1 MDDLFATGRIVD
13 WIIAL
18 LVVEV
23 FALLIWQAVT
33 GAKVF
38 CFDIISSIA
47 AGLFLLLALRFA
59 MQDFSW
65 TWTALC
71 LAAALVAHLASL
83 WARGRVTGA

>member
-18 LVVEV
+18 LVLEV
-23 FALLIWQAVT
+23 FALLAWQTVT
-33 GAKVF
+33 GTKIF
-38 CFDIISSIA
+38 CFDVLSSIV

-59 MQDFSW
+59 MQDASW

-71 LAAALVAHLASL
+71 LFAALVAHLTSL